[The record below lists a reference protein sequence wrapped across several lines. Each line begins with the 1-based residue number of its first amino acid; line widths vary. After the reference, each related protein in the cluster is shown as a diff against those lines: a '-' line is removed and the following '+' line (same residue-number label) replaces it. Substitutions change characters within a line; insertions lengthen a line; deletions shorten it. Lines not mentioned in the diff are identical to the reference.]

1 MTILEGTR
9 VLDFGRYIAGPF
21 CGALLGDLG
30 ADVIRIEKVAGSE
43 DRFTAPVTED
53 GEGSGYMALNRNKR
67 GFTLNPRKPE
77 GQEVL
82 RRLVAT
88 ADVVIA
94 NLPPDTL
101 KSMGLDYETLCDIKP
116 DIILTT
122 STAFGSGG
130 PYGTRVGFDGVAQA
144 MSGNMHLTGYEDEP
158 MRNYFPYVDYTT
170 ASLNAFAT
178 LAAIIHRMNTG
189 QGQHVEGCLLASALT
204 IANGTLIEQAMLDN
218 NRVATGNRGQTAAP
232 IDVFR
237 TRDGWIL
244 VQVVGNPLFE
254 RWARL
259 MGEPHWLDG
268 CQIRDGRGAGRQQ
281 RRHQCPDGCLDS
293 TTHDGPG
300 DGRTGRGPHPLRRGP
315 DALRKRWLNEQVV
328 ERGFLVGT
336 DYPGLPCPAP
346 VARMPIDFSA
356 ADTDVRRR
364 APTLGEHT
372 GEILEDLG
380 YSQAEIDELRALRA
394 V

>member
-1 MTILEGTR
+1 MTILQGTR

-21 CGALLGDLG
+21 CGALLADLG

-53 GEGSGYMALNRNKR
+53 GQGSGYMALNRNKR
-67 GFTLNPRKPE
+67 GFTLNPRKSE

-101 KSMGLDYETLCDIKP
+101 ESMGLDYATLCAIKP
-116 DIILTT
+116 DIVLTT

-189 QGQHVEGCLLASALT
+189 VGQHVEGCLLASALT
-204 IANGTLIEQAMLDN
+204 IANGTLIEQAILDN

-237 TRDGWIL
+237 TRDGWLL

-259 MGEPHWLDG
+259 MGEPHWLADPKYAT
-268 CQIRDGRGAGRQQ
+268 DEARGDNSAEISARM
-281 RRHQCPDGCLDS
+281 S
-293 TTHDGPG
+293 TWTSE
-300 DGRTGRGPHPLRRGP
+300 RTTAQAMADLAAARIPCGEVLTP
-315 DALRKRWLNEQVV
+315 AQAVVNEQVV
-328 ERGFLVGT
+328 ARRFLVGT
-336 DYPGLPCPAP
+336 DYPGLPRPAP
-346 VARMPIDFSA
+346 VARMPVDFSA
-356 ADTDVRRR
+356 ADTGVRRR

-372 GEILEDLG
+372 GEILQELG
-380 YSQAEIDELRALRA
+380 YTAVEIDELRAMRA

>member
-1 MTILEGTR
+1 MTILQGIR

-30 ADVIRIEKVAGSE
+30 ADVIRIEKVDGSE
-43 DRFTAPVTED
+43 DRYTAPVTDD
-53 GEGSGYMALNRNKR
+53 GQGSGFMALNRNKR
-67 GFTLNPRKPE
+67 GMTLNPRTPE
-77 GQEVL
+77 GQDIL

-101 KSMGLDYETLCDIKP
+101 ESMGLDYASLTAVKP
-116 DIILTT
+116 DIILATT
-122 STAFGSGG
+122 TAFGVGG
-130 PYGTRVGFDGVAQA
+130 PYGNRVGFDGVAQA

-170 ASLNAFAT
+170 ASLNTMAT

-189 QGQHVEGCLLASALT
+189 EGQQVQGCLLASALT
-204 IANGTLIEQAMLDN
+204 VANGTLIEQSMLDN

-237 TRDGWIL
+237 TTDGWIL

-254 RWARL
+254 RWAKL
-259 MGEPHWLDG
+259 MGEAHWLADP
-268 CQIRDGRGAGRQQ
+268 RYATDEARGDNAVDISERMS
-281 RRHQCPDGCLDS
+281 RWTAERSSAEAMAL
-293 TTHDGPG
+293 
-300 DGRTGRGPHPLRRGP
+300 LA
-315 DALRKRWLNEQVV
+315 DARIPCGEVLTPAEALVNEQVV
-328 ERGFLVGT
+328 ARRFLEPV
-336 DYPGLPCPAP
+336 DYPGLPHPAP
-346 VARMPIDFSA
+346 VGRMPVDFSKS
-356 ADTDVRRR
+356 DTDIRLR

-372 GEILEDLG
+372 DEILGELG
-380 YSQAEIDELRALRA
+380 YNTVKIADFRSRRVI
-394 V
+394 